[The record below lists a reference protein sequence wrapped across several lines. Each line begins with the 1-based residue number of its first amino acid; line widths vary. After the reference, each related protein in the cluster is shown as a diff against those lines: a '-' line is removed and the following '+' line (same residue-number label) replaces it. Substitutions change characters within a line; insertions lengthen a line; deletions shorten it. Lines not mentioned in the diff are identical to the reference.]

1 MRQRLGPSTTRAWI
15 QESIYV
21 IDGLN
26 LNVDEHLT
34 VLIYSIYSIVLLI
47 DSIYSILPRVELY
60 TLAASV
66 NSHHVAL
73 ACVKFWLSALASTNR
88 RKCALASASLRLLAH
103 ACAN

>member
-1 MRQRLGPSTTRAWI
+1 MNA
-15 QESIYV
+15 IY
-21 IDGLN
+21 
-26 LNVDEHLT
+26 NVEAL
-34 VLIYSIYSIVLLI
+34 SE
-47 DSIYSILPRVELY
+47 RVELY